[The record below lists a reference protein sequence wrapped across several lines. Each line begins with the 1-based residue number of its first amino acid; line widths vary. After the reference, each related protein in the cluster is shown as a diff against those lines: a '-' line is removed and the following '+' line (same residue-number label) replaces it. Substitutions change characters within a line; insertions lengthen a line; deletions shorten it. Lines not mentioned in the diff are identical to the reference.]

1 MNILLV
7 GPGDFRGGIETHIA
21 LLAHAFRGSRVR
33 YQLATLRDGWP
44 DMGIPTHILR
54 KRFRGDPN
62 TIPRLLRIIRQERID
77 IVHTHHIGPNLY
89 GRLAA
94 RLADNV
100 GLVSTNHASNS
111 GGITPPHRQT
121 PNVFDEIIFWSDL
134 CMAHLCDRV
143 VAPVNVIHR
152 SLRKVHVPD
161 GRIVD
166 IPYPVDARRFRM
178 DEAARRR
185 VRSELGIPDSA
196 VVLGIVGRLV
206 PVKNMSLFLRGLK
219 RAAEVGGANV
229 MGVIVGEGPLRPDLE
244 AEVSRLNLR
253 DRLIFA
259 GFRSDVPDVLSAVDI
274 AVVTSHSECSP
285 YCVWEPML
293 VGKPVVTSRVGGVGE
308 ILESGKHALLF
319 PPGDED
325 ALAEAL
331 SRVVADPGLRQE
343 LGSSGRRRVE
353 GRLSLDAMVKR
364 LLATYDE
371 VMALHGRR
379 DDKAD

>member
-1 MNILLV
+1 
-7 GPGDFRGGIETHIA
+7 
-21 LLAHAFRGSRVR
+21 
-33 YQLATLRDGWP
+33 
-44 DMGIPTHILR
+44 
-54 KRFRGDPN
+54 
-62 TIPRLLRIIRQERID
+62 
-77 IVHTHHIGPNLY
+77 
-89 GRLAA
+89 
-94 RLADNV
+94 
-100 GLVSTNHASNS
+100 
-111 GGITPPHRQT
+111 
-121 PNVFDEIIFWSDL
+121 
-134 CMAHLCDRV
+134 MAHLCDRV